1 MTLISN
7 IPITCTAWLVDL
19 LELRPSKSFLV
30 GPKHVADTYYGGSRC
45 YTYVK
50 QQYIAVNCTEIYF
63 HGWGKGWLG
72 GAGLSGNKA
81 NLSPTELI

>member
-30 GPKHVADTYYGGSRC
+30 GPKHVADTYYGGPRC

-50 QQYIAVNCTEIYF
+50 LHYIAVNCTEIYF
-63 HGWGKGWLG
+63 HGWGWVG

-81 NLSPTELI
+81 NLSPAELI